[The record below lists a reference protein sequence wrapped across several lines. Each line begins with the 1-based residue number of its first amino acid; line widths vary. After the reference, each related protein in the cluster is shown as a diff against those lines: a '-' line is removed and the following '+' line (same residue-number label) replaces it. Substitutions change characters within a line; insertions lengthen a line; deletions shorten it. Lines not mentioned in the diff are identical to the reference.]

1 MRSGLYSTYK
11 CNICQILERLW
22 ILHTSCHSC
31 NDSLHGFTI
40 VPCMPNRCFLLMLA
54 CAAPPLGSPRHPEDA
69 RQPIQ
74 PQVIYVS
81 RKLDLQPST
90 QHSRFMNTPTD
101 AMQMSWVPHLSLMC
115 GLMHA
120 ACMWC
125 RDDNIRWT
133 APTLL
138 ARATN
143 RRQRYFKSR
152 EEIRQKYAGKPPW
165 NRFTK
170 GSLNA
175 YIEHAFKRHSR

>member
-1 MRSGLYSTYK
+1 
-11 CNICQILERLW
+11 
-22 ILHTSCHSC
+22 
-31 NDSLHGFTI
+31 
-40 VPCMPNRCFLLMLA
+40 
-54 CAAPPLGSPRHPEDA
+54 
-69 RQPIQ
+69 
-74 PQVIYVS
+74 
-81 RKLDLQPST
+81 
-90 QHSRFMNTPTD
+90 MNTPTD

-175 YIEHAFKRHSR
+175 YIEHAFKDTAGEHGAQVGACVEHHLERHSACSSGVATKMYSGRRRWHQHKAALHLLELYGASLASAILELPTT